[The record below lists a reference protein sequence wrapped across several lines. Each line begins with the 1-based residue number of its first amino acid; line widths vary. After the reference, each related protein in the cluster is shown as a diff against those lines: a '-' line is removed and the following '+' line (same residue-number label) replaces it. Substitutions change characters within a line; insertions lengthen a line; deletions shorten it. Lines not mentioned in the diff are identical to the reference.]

1 MIKGLFESHLPVSNI
16 EKSIVFYEKLG
27 LELESIIPKKV
38 AFFWIEK
45 HKSWLGLWE
54 TDVSQYPYHPSIRH
68 VAFEVTLEDLKKSI
82 SWLKERQI
90 TTREA
95 FGFEGTEPFVSP
107 HEDKAYAKIRFYDLD
122 GNSLE
127 FITELKNPK
136 HLHKKMYLSDWLEIN
151 QI

>member
-1 MIKGLFESHLPVSNI
+1 MIKGLFESHLPVSNL

-27 LELESIIPKKV
+27 LELESIILKSCIFGLKRIKV
-38 AFFWIEK
+38 
-45 HKSWLGLWE
+45 GLVYGKLMLANIHI
-54 TDVSQYPYHPSIRH
+54 TQPIRH
-68 VAFEVTLEDLKKSI
+68 VAFEVTLEDLRKSI

-107 HEDKAYAKIRFYDLD
+107 HEDKAYAKIHFYDLD

-127 FITELKNPK
+127 FITELKILNIFIK
-136 HLHKKMYLSDWLEIN
+136 NVSK
-151 QI
+151 